1 MVLFIKIFKIIASQG
16 FLALSSYLPECYFIK
31 LTMPSSLSK
40 GKTGMRN
47 EAFFDKRT
55 RKMNL
60 TAK

>member
-16 FLALSSYLPECYFIK
+16 FLTLSSYLPECYFIK
-31 LTMPSSLSK
+31 LTMPSSFSK

-55 RKMNL
+55 RK
-60 TAK
+60 